1 MGKWPSESRVAGAEE
16 ATATEVKE
24 AVVEVEEALVEGVA
38 VGLGV
43 AATVAPTGAAR
54 KQARFEPDA

>member
-1 MGKWPSESRVAGAEE
+1 MAGAEE